1 MVNPYAAEV
10 ALRVD
15 GQAHVC
21 KLTLGALIELEQS
34 LDVENLMDLVG
45 RFEGQT
51 FTASDILHVVTAG
64 LRGGGWDGERSDLL
78 RADIDGGPMAA
89 ARAAAGML
97 ALAFAV
103 PE

>member
-10 ALRVD
+10 ALRID

-21 KLTLGALIELEQS
+21 KLTLGALIELELS
-34 LDVENLMDLVG
+34 LDAENLMDLVS
-45 RFEGQT
+45 RFENQL

-64 LRGGGWDGERSDLL
+64 LRGGGWPGDRGDLL
-78 RADIDGGPMAA
+78 QADIDGGPMAA

-97 ALAFAV
+97 ALAFVV
-103 PE
+103 PD